1 MSTESGHATGHEQ
14 QHQAEVEGIR
24 PMEGESILQN
34 RHPGWGLWWKHLAA
48 AAVIFLIALAAGTE
62 AIIGGL
68 IIAGGIVGYVAF
80 ARSKSRYI
88 VTDERIKADIG
99 FISSTT
105 REFRISDI
113 QGIDTS
119 QSIVGSIFGIGD
131 IEVRTADGAGIW
143 WNGVPDHED
152 VAHTIR
158 QHQRQYDATMD
169 RK

>member
-1 MSTESGHATGHEQ
+1 MSTQQGHATDHEQ
-14 QHQAEVEGIR
+14 HEAEVEGIR
-24 PMEGESILQN
+24 PMEGESVLQN
-34 RHPGWGLWWKHLAA
+34 RHPGWGLWWKHLAVA
-48 AAVIFLIALAAGTE
+48 ALALIFGLSAGTDG
-62 AIIGGL
+62 IMGGL
-68 IIAGGIVGYVAF
+68 VIAGALVGYVAF

-88 VTDERIKADIG
+88 VTDERVKADIG

-113 QGIDTS
+113 QGIDTK
-119 QSIVGSIFGIGD
+119 QSIIGSLFSIGD
-131 IEVRTADGAGIW
+131 IEVRTADGASIW

-158 QHQRQYDATMD
+158 QHQRQYDQTMD